1 MTLFILTCAVIGI
14 TAVSAFIFDFD
25 IDDVT
30 ALVFYDEDLR
40 EAMKYEAT
48 MDATA
53 KAIKGHSN
61 D

>member
-1 MTLFILTCAVIGI
+1 MTFLFLACAIIGVTAI
-14 TAVSAFIFDFD
+14 TALLFHFE
-25 IDDVT
+25 IDD
-30 ALVFYDEDLR
+30 DLR
-40 EAMKYEAT
+40 EAMNYEAT